1 MTAAAIDELIGWA
14 LIDERMREDL
24 LGSRRAEVLARYNL
38 TEEEREWLLQVP
50 AKDLTS
56 FADAV
61 ARWLERRVAQSIV
74 CYPYPPFA

>member
-1 MTAAAIDELIGWA
+1 IDELIGWA
-14 LIDERMREDL
+14 LIDERVRADL

-61 ARWLERRVAQSIV
+61 ARWLERRVAPSIV
-74 CYPYPPFA
+74 CYPSPPFA